1 MTAMACGPSTASL
14 IFMPTGTYL
23 LNDSAVAGKKKASL
37 PSWSIIVFLPSLSSV
52 FSPVLNNLLSNVD
65 LDLLKE
71 ALIQS
76 APSWR
81 L

>member
-1 MTAMACGPSTASL
+1 MNALAVMGKSFTSICWGIVTFVHWFFL
-14 IFMPTGTYL
+14 IH
-23 LNDSAVAGKKKASL
+23 SL
-37 PSWSIIVFLPSLSSV
+37 PFQPEYFSSE
-52 FSPVLNNLLSNVD
+52 D

-71 ALIQS
+71 ALIKS

>member
-1 MTAMACGPSTASL
+1 M
-14 IFMPTGTYL
+14 
-23 LNDSAVAGKKKASL
+23 
-37 PSWSIIVFLPSLSSV
+37 FLPPALSSA

-71 ALIQS
+71 ALIKS
-76 APSWR
+76 ASSWR